1 MENPYIFLL
10 VKEKTCRRI
19 FNINSELSQNRT
31 EKQIMPSKTAINWLF
46 NDIWC
51 YLFIACFDWKIGVF
65 KQTVVRVY
73 YILNAFRTMVSEV
86 YNRACIKGTLLQFYQ
101 ELEFLVKSDHWN
113 NRYSYLRNYFGN
125 FDNNL
130 IFMYSLIN
138 SGWLSRLLFDDNRLK
153 SYLAA
158 QCLIIKTR
166 RAMVKYKYAMKNK
179 IQMIEKTY
187 WETLKT
193 IFFQI
198 KFDNVSIARM

>member
-1 MENPYIFLL
+1 
-10 VKEKTCRRI
+10 
-19 FNINSELSQNRT
+19 
-31 EKQIMPSKTAINWLF
+31 MPSKTTINWLF

-51 YLFIACFDWKIGVF
+51 YLFITCFDWKTDVF

-73 YILNAFRTMVSEV
+73 YILNAFRTMGSEV

-113 NRYSYLRNYFGN
+113 NRYSYLRNYFGK

-138 SGWLSRLLFDDNRLK
+138 SGWLSKLLFGDNRLK

-158 QCLIIKTR
+158 QYLIIKTR

-179 IQMIEKTY
+179 MQMIEKTY